1 MKRCY
6 SCFSSFSGEFI
17 VCPHCGAVVSN
28 HPKEPIYLYPGSVL
42 EDRYI
47 IGEAVGQGGFGI
59 IYKAWD
65 NKLETIVALKEFY
78 VSKLVTRAEG
88 IPDLIVSRKA
98 QEEFIYRK
106 KRFLAEARTMAKFGT
121 HKNIPNVFEFFEAN
135 NTAYI
140 VMELLEGIALN
151 DYLTQVGGKLDTDF
165 AIMIAEEVG
174 NALISMHQEKIIH
187 RDVAPD
193 NIYICSGKEIKIKL
207 LDLGAAKLSDET
219 DEYIDIILKPG
230 YSPVEQYDNT
240 KNIGPWSD
248 IYALGATLYS
258 MVTGVKPDEST
269 NRKQEDTV
277 IPPNELNANVSQE
290 LSNAIMRA
298 MAIERHLRFKSVEEF
313 IKAIHGEIKVR
324 TVEEEKKKRKSRRF
338 SSVVAAAVVVAIF
351 AGIFGGIWGDKTEK
365 LSKAEITVWFD
376 VREGSTEEEAM
387 KAVISDFSDKFPNVT
402 IDYTA
407 FAEAEYEQ
415 AVAEAA
421 VTNSLPTLFESTFL
435 PADLLDNAGEL
446 DNVLNSEQVNDCL
459 FLDQFNN
466 YYSNNKR
473 IPLGIIVP
481 VAEIITNGPVK
492 VEYSE
497 PYFSN
502 PSDFGIDTP
511 LSENQDYHSLVAHN
525 FGDWK
530 YTGKDTFLQAKSPVY
545 FTSTMEIYDSEIR
558 ERLQEYPKSFVYPN
572 NDEIYCSFTYEW
584 SIGQGNE
591 PQIAAAEKLLSWMLG
606 NVYQSYLMI
615 SKAHDGQ
622 IPLDK
627 TCFLSKIEN
636 DSKLKPILDIYEKFI
651 FSSDVL
657 SY

>member
-6 SCFSSFSGEFI
+6 SCFSSFSDEFM
-17 VCPHCGAVVSN
+17 VCPHCGAVASPR
-28 HPKEPIYLYPGSVL
+28 PKEPIYLYPGSVL
-42 EDRYI
+42 ADRYM
-47 IGEAVGQGGFGI
+47 IGEAIGQGGFGI

-65 NKLETIVALKEFY
+65 LKLETIVAIKEFY

-140 VMELLEGIALN
+140 VMELLEGVALN
-151 DYLTQVGGKLDTDF
+151 DYLAQVGGKLDTDF

-174 NALISMHQEKIIH
+174 KALISMHQEKIIH

-193 NIYICSGKEIKIKL
+193 NIFICSGKDIKIKL

-277 IPPNELNANVSQE
+277 IPPHELNPSVSQE

-298 MAIERHLRFKSVEEF
+298 MALERHLRFKSVEEF

-324 TVEEEKKKRKSRRF
+324 TVEEEKKKRKTRRF
-338 SSVVAAAVVVAIF
+338 SSVVAAAVIVALF
-351 AGIFGGIWGDKTEK
+351 AGIFGRIWGDKTEK
-365 LSKAEITVWFD
+365 LAKAEITVWFD

-387 KAVISDFSDKFPNVT
+387 KAVIEDFSDKFPNVT

-407 FAEAEYEQ
+407 FSEAEYEQ

-421 VTNSLPTLFESTFL
+421 ATNSLPTLFESTFL
-435 PADLLDNAGEL
+435 PANLLDNAAEL
-446 DNVLNSEQVNDCL
+446 DNVLNSEQFKDCL
-459 FLDQFNN
+459 FLDQYQN
-466 YYSNNKR
+466 YYPDKKT
-473 IPLGIIVP
+473 IPLGIVVP

-497 PYFSN
+497 AFFKS
-502 PSDFGIDTP
+502 PSDFNTDIP
-511 LSENQDYHSLVAHN
+511 FAKNQEEYSLTDRN
-525 FGDWK
+525 FGDAE
-530 YTGKDTFLQAKSPVY
+530 YEDRESFLQAKTPVY
-545 FTSTMEIYDSEIR
+545 FTTTMEIYDTEIR
-558 ERLQEYPKSFVYPN
+558 EKLQEYPKSFVYP
-572 NDEIYCSFTYEW
+572 DTEEIYCAFTYEW

-591 PQIAAAEKLLSWMLG
+591 AQIAAAEKLLSWMLG

-622 IPLDK
+622 IPVDR
-627 TCFLSKIEN
+627 TSFMSKIEN
-636 DSKLKPILDIYEKFI
+636 DSKLSPIVEIYNKFV
-651 FSSDVL
+651 FSSGQ
-657 SY
+657 

>member
-6 SCFSSFSGEFI
+6 SCFLPFSDEFM
-17 VCPHCGAVVSN
+17 VCPHCGAVVN
-28 HPKEPIYLYPGSVL
+28 DHPKEPIYLYPGSVL
-42 EDRYI
+42 ENRYI

-65 NKLETIVALKEFY
+65 NKLDTIVALKEFY

-151 DYLTQVGGKLDTDF
+151 DYLTQVGGKLDADF

-219 DEYIDIILKPG
+219 DEFIDIILKPG

-240 KNIGPWSD
+240 KNVGPWSD

-277 IPPNELNANVSQE
+277 VPPNELNANVSQE

-298 MAIERHLRFKSVEEF
+298 MALERHLRFKSVEEF

-324 TVEEEKKKRKSRRF
+324 TVEEEKKKRKNLRL
-338 SSVVAAAVVVAIF
+338 SSIVAAAVVVAIF

-387 KAVISDFSDKFPNVT
+387 KAVIDDFGDKFPNVT
-402 IDYTA
+402 INCKA
-407 FAEAEYEQ
+407 FPEAEYEQ
-415 AVAEAA
+415 ALAEAVA
-421 VTNSLPTLFESTFL
+421 SNNLPTLFESTFL
-435 PADLLDNAGEL
+435 PVELLNNAKEL
-446 DNVLNSEQVNDCL
+446 DNVLISEQFKDCL

-466 YYSNNKR
+466 YYSNTKKV
-473 IPLGIIVP
+473 PLGIIVP
-481 VAEIITNGPVK
+481 VVEIITNGPVK
-492 VEYSE
+492 VEYTDS
-497 PYFSN
+497 YFSN
-502 PSDFGIDTP
+502 PSDFHSDA
-511 LSENQDYHSLVAHN
+511 SFAENQNCHSLIVHN
-525 FGDWK
+525 FGEGE
-530 YTGKDTFLQAKSPVY
+530 YRAKDSFLQAKSPVY

-558 ERLQEYPKSFVYPN
+558 EQLQEYPKSFVYPDK
-572 NDEIYCSFTYEW
+572 DEIYCSFTYEW

-622 IPLDK
+622 IPLDN

-636 DSKLKPILDIYEKFI
+636 DSKLKPILEIYEKFI
-651 FSSDVL
+651 FSSDV
-657 SY
+657 

>member
-6 SCFSSFSGEFI
+6 SCFSSFSDEFT
-17 VCPHCGAVVSN
+17 VCPYCGAVASS

-42 EDRYI
+42 ADRYM
-47 IGEAVGQGGFGI
+47 IGEAIGQGGFGI
-59 IYKAWD
+59 IYRAWD
-65 NKLETIVALKEFY
+65 LKLETIVAIKEFY

-98 QEEFIYRK
+98 QEEFVYRK
-106 KRFLAEARTMAKFGT
+106 KRFLAEARTMAKFGK

-140 VMELLEGIALN
+140 VMELLEGVALN
-151 DYLTQVGGKLDTDF
+151 DYLAQVGGKLDTDF

-174 NALISMHQEKIIH
+174 KALISMHQERIIH

-193 NIYICSGKEIKIKL
+193 NIFICGGKDIKIKL

-269 NRKQEDTV
+269 NRKQEDSV
-277 IPPNELNANVSQE
+277 IPPYELNPNVSQE

-298 MAIERHLRFKSVEEF
+298 MALERHLRFKNVEEF

-324 TVEEEKKKRKSRRF
+324 TVEEEKKKRKTRRF
-338 SSVVAAAVVVAIF
+338 SSVIAASLVVAIT
-351 AGIFGGIWGDKTEK
+351 AGVLFNIFHNRIETLDT
-365 LSKAEITVWFD
+365 AEITLWFD
-376 VREGSTEEEAM
+376 VSEGSTEEDAM
-387 KAVISDFSDKFPNVT
+387 KAIIDDFAEKFPKVN
-402 IDYTA
+402 INYRA
-407 FAEAEYEQ
+407 FPEAEYEQ
-415 AVAEAA
+415 AIAEAA
-421 VTNSLPTLFESTFL
+421 AANSLPTLFESTFL
-435 PADLLDNAGEL
+435 PANLLENAAEL
-446 DNVLNSEQVNDCL
+446 DNVLNSEQFKNCL
-459 FLDQFNN
+459 FLDQYHN
-466 YYSNNKR
+466 YYPDNKT
-473 IPLGIIVP
+473 IPLGIVVP

-497 PYFSN
+497 SLFNS
-502 PSDFGIDTP
+502 PSDFITDAP
-511 LSENQDYHSLVAHN
+511 LSKSQEAYCLTDRN
-525 FGDWK
+525 FGEGK
-530 YTGKDTFLQAKSPVY
+530 YENRDAFLQAKSPVY
-545 FTSTMEIYDSEIR
+545 FTTTMEIYDPEIR
-558 ERLQEYPKSFVYPN
+558 EKLQEYPKSFVYP
-572 NDEIYCSFTYEW
+572 DSEEIYCAFTYEW

-591 PQIAAAEKLLSWMLG
+591 SQIAAAEKLLSWMLG

-622 IPLDK
+622 IPVDK
-627 TCFLSKIEN
+627 MCFLSKIEN
-636 DSKLKPILDIYEKFI
+636 DNKLKPILDIYDHFV
-651 FSSDVL
+651 FSSVL
-657 SY
+657 